1 MEFIGA
7 HDAAAPGMGGVWLL
21 AETEVSVDQVGTRA
35 PTLAPCDQ
43 EGRLPQLQQPI
54 LWRAQFPKHIQKELV
69 SFSNPRGRIT
79 NSNLELAGSIAHN
92 DVLAQLVDVT
102 EATTASGTDNTPT
115 LAWRHKGSTT
125 TSKAAAYLLRC
136 LALHQRHYRYLRR
149 DFFIPGISN
158 CMADDCSRL
167 FHLSDSALLAYFT
180 AKYPQ
185 PRLWMLC
192 QLRPEMHS

>member
-7 HDAAAPGMGGVWLL
+7 HDAAAPGMGGVRLP
-21 AETEVSVDQVGTRA
+21 AETEVSVDQVRTRA

-43 EGRLPQLQQPI
+43 GRLPQLQQPI

-79 NSNLELAGSIAHN
+79 NSDLELAGSIAHN

-115 LAWRHKGSTT
+115 LAWSHKGSIT

-136 LALHQRHYRYLRR
+136 LALHQCHYRYIR
-149 DFFIPGISN
+149 GGQN
-158 CMADDCSRL
+158 
-167 FHLSDSALLAYFT
+167 
-180 AKYPQ
+180 
-185 PRLWMLC
+185 
-192 QLRPEMHS
+192 PEMKLF